1 VSFKFGGVDKH
12 FVLFCFVCLV
22 LFCLYCFV
30 LFVHKIF
37 SFVHKIFSFLL
48 LCC

>member
-22 LFCLYCFV
+22 LFCFV

-37 SFVHKIFSFLL
+37 SF
-48 LCC
+48 CCYVVDWAQFTS